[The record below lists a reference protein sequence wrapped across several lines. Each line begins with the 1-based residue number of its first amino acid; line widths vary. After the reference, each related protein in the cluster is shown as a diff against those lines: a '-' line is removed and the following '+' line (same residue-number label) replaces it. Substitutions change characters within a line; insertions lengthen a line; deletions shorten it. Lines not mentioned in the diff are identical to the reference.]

1 MFSRLVNVHELLS
14 APLTFALGGPRTG
27 KTTLLEKYVLPQVAK
42 NFQDKPYLVS
52 LIQIRPYWLETEEV
66 RNRVAATLLR
76 GILLF
81 SDQLPKEVR
90 ETVFHN
96 LQQNLSHLGIPTTV
110 SPKFIE
116 LYLGEYWRSRE
127 GQQQVDP
134 LRWSLEMFCTVA
146 TAVHS
151 DPYLLLDD
159 ADFVI
164 RTGIL
169 GEVLHLCSIYQI
181 GVLANVRSLCDSRFD
196 SPNPLV
202 EYAHT
207 ANFVCLDLLPTD
219 PVFRSLCESIL
230 VEQVKSED
238 DKLSQAADRVQLDSD
253 LFETSTLLS
262 GGQIGRFRE
271 VIQFLA
277 SCQDNSHKWNSPSR
291 RDIGD
296 FCKSRVEQMLQR
308 EADSSIKETIK
319 QWVTNLGPVLRT
331 SITTELKLMWF
342 KLPVGQIDE
351 LELPRHL
358 SIVRGGVLAW
368 ILQCSA
374 EDRINVAKQTRFVPS
389 RFKVSPLAAIAG
401 QLSLKKAMG

>member
-1 MFSRLVNVHELLS
+1 MFSRLVNIHELLS

-42 NFQDKPYLVS
+42 SLQGKPYLVS

-81 SDQLPKEVR
+81 SDQLPGEVR
-90 ETVFHN
+90 EAVSHN

-110 SPKFIE
+110 SMKFID
-116 LYLGEYWRSRE
+116 LYLGEYWHSRRGKE
-127 GQQQVDP
+127 QVDP
-134 LRWSLEMFCTVA
+134 LRWSLEMFRTVA
-146 TAVHS
+146 AAVYS

-169 GEVLHLCSIYQI
+169 GEVLHLCRIYQI
-181 GVLANVRSLCDSRFD
+181 GVLASARGLCDSGFD
-196 SPNPLV
+196 SPNLLV

-207 ANFVCLDLLPTD
+207 ANFVCLDRLPTD

-230 VEQVKSED
+230 VEQAKSED
-238 DKLSQAADRVQLDSD
+238 DKLSRAADRVQLDSD
-253 LFETSTLLS
+253 LFEMSTLLS

-277 SCQDNSHKWNSPSR
+277 SCQDNPLKWNSPSR

-308 EADSSIKETIK
+308 EADSPIKEMLK
-319 QWVTNLGPVLRT
+319 QWVTNLGPVLGIN
-331 SITTELKLMWF
+331 ITTGLKPMWF
-342 KLPVGQIDE
+342 KLPVEQIDE
-351 LELPRHL
+351 PELSRYL

-368 ILQCSA
+368 ILQCSV
-374 EDRINVAKQTRFVPS
+374 EDRINTAKQTRFVPS
-389 RFKVSPLAAIAG
+389 HFKVSPLAAIVG
-401 QLSLKKAMG
+401 GFSLKKAMG